1 MKEPDKCENMDDIRL
16 AINLIDKE
24 IVRKIALRAKYVKAA
39 AKYKKTENQVKDEK
53 RVKAVIEP
61 KKSLAKEFGVSPDL
75 ISNIYDM
82 MINYFINEEMKEW
95 KNR

>member
-1 MKEPDKCENMDDIRL
+1 MKEPDKCENMDDIRF

-24 IVRKIALRAKYVKAA
+24 IVRKIALR

-53 RVKAVIEP
+53 RVKAVIES
-61 KKSLAKEFGVSPDL
+61 KKSMAKKFGASPDL